1 MPTNLTFDRAKQRAL
16 PVWLV
21 ILTALL
27 IVARVVSIKYP
38 VKSDTDVVR
47 PTSSRELVRWTP
59 IELASAAAQR
69 SHRPIL
75 YEFSA
80 EWCGPCHL
88 LEREVF
94 MDAALAAKINNRYIA
109 VKVIDRQHED
119 GHNVPAVQQLMDR
132 YAVNGFPTVVI
143 ASADG
148 QPRDKV
154 LGYRGRDQFAAFID
168 RVR

>member
-1 MPTNLTFDRAKQRAL
+1 MPTNLTFDRTKQRAL
-16 PVWLV
+16 PIWLV
-21 ILTALL
+21 VLTLLL
-27 IVARVVSIKYP
+27 IVARVVSTKYP
-38 VKSDTDVVR
+38 VKSDTDLGLRTVG
-47 PTSSRELVRWTP
+47 RELVRWTP

-94 MDAALAAKINNRYIA
+94 MDAALAAKINDRYIA
-109 VKVIDRQHED
+109 VKVIDRQRED
-119 GHNVPAVQQLMDR
+119 GHNEPAVQQLMDR
-132 YAVNGFPTVVI
+132 YEVNAFPTVVI
-143 ASADG
+143 AASDG

-154 LGYRGRDQFAAFID
+154 RGYPGRDNFAAFID

>member
-1 MPTNLTFDRAKQRAL
+1 MPTNLTFDRTKQRAL
-16 PVWLV
+16 PIWLL

-27 IVARVVSIKYP
+27 IIARVVSTKYP
-38 VKSDTDVVR
+38 VKGDTD
-47 PTSSRELVRWTP
+47 LVRWTP
-59 IELASAAAQR
+59 LSIASAAALR

-94 MDAALAAKINNRYIA
+94 MDSALAATINDRYIA
-109 VKVIDRQHED
+109 VKVIDRQRED
-119 GHNVPAVQQLMDR
+119 GHNEPDVQQLMDR
-132 YAVNGFPTVVI
+132 YGINGFPTVVI
-143 ASADG
+143 AASDG
-148 QPRDKV
+148 QVRDRV
-154 LGYRGRDQFAAFID
+154 LGYQGRDKFAAFID